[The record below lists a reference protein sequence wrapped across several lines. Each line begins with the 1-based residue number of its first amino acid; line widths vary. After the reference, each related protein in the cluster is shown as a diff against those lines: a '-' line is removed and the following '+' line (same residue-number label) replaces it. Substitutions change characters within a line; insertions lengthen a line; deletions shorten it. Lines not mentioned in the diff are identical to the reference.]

1 MDVYEPEKLGFCHQ
15 RLNRIEPRLNT
26 YIDNGDIAGISTL
39 VARRGQIVHRSL
51 IGLMNTKVDTPIS
64 TNAIFRVYSMTK
76 PIICTALMM
85 LHEEGRFHL
94 DQPLSQYL
102 PQFTNQKVLEI
113 DGDKEKLVPV
123 QREISIKDLFTH
135 TSGLSYTFLAD
146 AVAKK
151 YRASRLLTD
160 ASVSLSDT
168 VQSIAD
174 HPLLFHPGERWHYS
188 VSIDVLAHLLEVI
201 SNCPLSDILQDRVF

>member
-1 MDVYEPEKLGFCHQ
+1 MDVSEPEKLGFCHQ

-85 LHEEGRFHL
+85 LHDFTLISRYHNIC
-94 DQPLSQYL
+94 LSL
-102 PQFTNQKVLEI
+102 LI
-113 DGDKEKLVPV
+113 
-123 QREISIKDLFTH
+123 
-135 TSGLSYTFLAD
+135 
-146 AVAKK
+146 KK
-151 YRASRLLTD
+151 YWR
-160 ASVSLSDT
+160 
-168 VQSIAD
+168 
-174 HPLLFHPGERWHYS
+174 
-188 VSIDVLAHLLEVI
+188 
-201 SNCPLSDILQDRVF
+201 